1 LPFEARDALFSILMG
16 RIHLEGIEVMAR
28 IGLLEEEQHAPQ
40 DLYVT
45 VDLTYDFSKVRKT
58 DELEDGI
65 DYREIIDC
73 VKNFA
78 SDYHGKMLERFAH
91 LMARKLKDSFPLEK
105 LKLSVE
111 KPRYTKKLG
120 LREISVSVEC

>member
-1 LPFEARDALFSILMG
+1 MG

-45 VDLTYDFSKVRKT
+45 VDLTYDFSKVRET
-58 DELEDGI
+58 DELANGI
-65 DYREIIDC
+65 DYREIIAC

-78 SDYHGKMLERFAH
+78 SDYNGKMLERFAH

-105 LKLSVE
+105 LNLSVE